1 MNTQKIP
8 FGMVGRFFFSPTDPT
23 TIGFMRIIV
32 GLLILY
38 THLAYSFDLQ
48 NFMGPKAWWDQDAAN
63 RQRREIPTWVSP
75 LGYEKLESSIKLEET
90 LHRRDAVIDFLR
102 NLPESTEDRKKALR
116 ALETI
121 FNQNMSEQDRALTLL
136 NTINNTTEEAK
147 LKEIATM
154 LAQPSL
160 VGVELPI
167 TIPPFMEKMT
177 PQARVQFWNDL
188 NELWKLIP
196 NDSPDKF
203 EYVMLWLMNYGSW
216 SAGSEKQFKAERMD
230 LVNYLTGTK
239 KAKSGKNL
247 GLPTDP
253 EIRKEYL
260 SYLQTWGSDPRQ
272 PASHGIPVASVW
284 FHLTN
289 PTAMW
294 VMHVIFLCIFAM
306 FTVGLFTRVTSILT
320 WIGTL
325 CYIQRSQHILFGE
338 DTMQTLLIMYCTLG
352 PSGAALSIDALR
364 KRYRASK
371 ALLAAGGQPVP
382 WAESVLAG
390 PQPSW
395 LANFFIRMIQ
405 IHFCIIYLSSGLSKL
420 KGTAWWDHS
429 AGWMV
434 MVNPEFGLVRYKWY
448 ESLMHMIA
456 DYPVVAAGVEGSI
469 SIFTLILEV
478 SLPFFVWTRLRPL
491 AVCGSIMLH
500 TGIAMMMG
508 LSVFALYMMALLL
521 AYIPGRLI
529 REKVGFAKGS
539 GRKLTV
545 TYDSRSASAVKSV
558 AAMRAFDVAD
568 QVTLHDVALER
579 GPVESEVTVTRE
591 DGHHQDLYYTLWN
604 DLVLLRPVRW
614 IGLIPGSRGLFN
626 MAFGSRDPHST
637 EGRMPVSSGR

>member
-8 FGMVGRFFFSPTDPT
+8 FGAVGRFFFSPTDPT

-32 GLLILY
+32 GSLILY
-38 THLAYSFDLQ
+38 THLAYSFDLKT
-48 NFMGPKAWWDQDAAN
+48 FMGPNAWWDQKAAN
-63 RQRREIPTWVSP
+63 QQRREVPTWVSP
-75 LGYEKLESSIKLEET
+75 LGYEKLDASIKLEET

-102 NLPESTEDRKKALR
+102 NMPESQDDRKKSLR

-121 FNQNMSEQDRALTLL
+121 YKQNVKEQDRALALL
-136 NTINNTTEEAK
+136 NSINTLEESK
-147 LKEIATM
+147 LKEIRKQ
-154 LAQPSL
+154 LSQPSL

-167 TIPPFMEKMT
+167 TIPPFVEKMS
-177 PQARVQFWNDL
+177 PEARVQFWDELNDF
-188 NELWKLIP
+188 WTLIP
-196 NDSPDKF
+196 KDTPEEF
-203 EYVMLWLMNYGSW
+203 EYVLLWLMSYGSW
-216 SAGSEKQFKAERMD
+216 SKTSDKSFINERLD

-239 KAKSGKNL
+239 KDKRGNNL
-247 GLPTDP
+247 GLPTEP
-253 EIRKEYL
+253 ETRKEYL

-272 PASHGIPVASVW
+272 PASHGVPVFSVW
-284 FHLTN
+284 FHLTS

-294 VMHVIFLCIFAM
+294 VMHITLLCIFAM

-395 LANFFIRMIQ
+395 MANFFIRMVQ
-405 IHFCIIYLSSGLSKL
+405 IHFCIIYMSSGLSKL
-420 KGTAWWDHS
+420 KGNAWWDHS

-434 MVNPEFGLVRYKWY
+434 LVNPEFGLVRYKWY
-448 ESLMHMIA
+448 EDLMHMIA
-456 DYPVVAAGVEGSI
+456 SHPVLASSVEGSI
-469 SIFTLILEV
+469 SIFTLILEIG
-478 SLPFFVWTRLRPL
+478 LPFLVWTRLRPL

-500 TGIAMMMG
+500 TGIAVMMG

-529 REKVGFAKGS
+529 REKFAYSKGD
-539 GRKLTV
+539 GRKLSV
-545 TYDSRSASAVKSV
+545 TYDSRSASSVNAV
-558 AAMRAFDVAD
+558 AALRAFDISD
-568 QVTLHDVALER
+568 QVILHNAALER
-579 GPVESEVTVTRE
+579 GPIETEVTVTRE
-591 DGHHQDLYYTLWN
+591 DGHTQDLYYTMWN
-604 DLVLLRPVRW
+604 DLVLLRPLRW
-614 IGLIPGSRGLFN
+614 LGMVPGGRSLFN
-626 MAFGSRDPHST
+626 LALGNTRNPHHADRQVT
-637 EGRMPVSSGR
+637 VASGR